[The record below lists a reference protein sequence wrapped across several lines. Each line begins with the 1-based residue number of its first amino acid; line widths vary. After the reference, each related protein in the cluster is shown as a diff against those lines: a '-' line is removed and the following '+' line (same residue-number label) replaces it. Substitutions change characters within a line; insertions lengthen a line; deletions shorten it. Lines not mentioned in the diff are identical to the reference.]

1 MSKTQK
7 NSPKDRS
14 KLFDT
19 FKLLVVNDETFEEV
33 FSQRLSRL
41 NAFVFLVI
49 FVGLISTLSC
59 FVIAATP
66 LRYLIPGIES
76 AALQREVETLLVKT
90 DSLQRVIETDSKY
103 LDGIRRV
110 LSGEVVYEAPEID
123 STSVF
128 MDAPSTDQLLETR
141 KSIAMLELENQV
153 KKEEAFSPVV
163 EASVSNPLYFAP
175 LSGVVSGA
183 YDPAVGHLAI
193 DIAAAEG
200 TGVKAI
206 TDGTVLHAE
215 WSANTGYN
223 LVVVHQG
230 ETVSVYKHN
239 GVIFKKQGDTVT
251 AGEIIASVGNTGELS
266 SGSHLHFELWKQGKP
281 VNPQQYIK
289 F

>member
-49 FVGLISTLSC
+49 FVGLVSTLSF

-90 DSLQRVIETDSKY
+90 DSLQRIIETDTKY

-110 LSGEVVYEAPEID
+110 LSGEVIYEAPEID

-141 KSIAMLELENQV
+141 KSIAMLELESQV

-163 EASVSNPLYFAP
+163 ETTISNPLYFAP

>member
-49 FVGLISTLSC
+49 FVGLVSTLSF

-90 DSLQRVIETDSKY
+90 DSLQRVIETDIKY

-110 LSGEVVYEAPEID
+110 LSGEVIYEAPEID

-128 MDAPSTDQLLETR
+128 MDTPSTDQLLETR
-141 KSIAMLELENQV
+141 KSIAMLELESQV

-163 EASVSNPLYFAP
+163 ETTISNPLYFAP

-239 GVIFKKQGDTVT
+239 GAIFKKQGDTVT
-251 AGEIIASVGNTGELS
+251 AGEVIASVGNTGELS

>member
-49 FVGLISTLSC
+49 FVGLVSTLSF

-90 DSLQRVIETDSKY
+90 DSLQRIIETDTKY

-110 LSGEVVYEAPEID
+110 LSGEVIYEAPEID

-128 MDAPSTDQLLETR
+128 MDTPSTDQLLETR
-141 KSIAMLELENQV
+141 KSIAMLELESQV

-163 EASVSNPLYFAP
+163 ETTISNPLYFAP

>member
-41 NAFVFLVI
+41 NAFVFLVV
-49 FVGLISTLSC
+49 FVGLVSTLSF

-103 LDGIRRV
+103 IDGIRRV

-123 STSVF
+123 STTIF
-128 MDAPSTDQLLETR
+128 MDVPSTDQLLETR
-141 KSIAMLELENQV
+141 KSIAMLELESQV

-163 EASVSNPLYFAP
+163 ENAISNPLYFAP
-175 LSGVVSGA
+175 LSGVVSGV
-183 YDPAVGHLAI
+183 YDPTVGHLAI

-239 GVIFKKQGDTVT
+239 GVLFKKQGETVT

>member
-1 MSKTQK
+1 
-7 NSPKDRS
+7 
-14 KLFDT
+14 
-19 FKLLVVNDETFEEV
+19 VVNDETFEEV

-49 FVGLISTLSC
+49 FVGLTSTLSF

-141 KSIAMLELENQV
+141 KSIAMLELESQV

-163 EASVSNPLYFAP
+163 ESSVSNPLYFAP

-223 LVVVHQG
+223 LVVVHQS

>member
-49 FVGLISTLSC
+49 FVGLVSTLSF

-103 LDGIRRV
+103 IDGIRRV

-123 STSVF
+123 STTIF
-128 MDAPSTDQLLETR
+128 MDVPSTDQLLETR
-141 KSIAMLELENQV
+141 KSIAMLELESQV

-163 EASVSNPLYFAP
+163 ENAISNPLYFAP
-175 LSGVVSGA
+175 LSGVVSGV
-183 YDPAVGHLAI
+183 YDPTVGHLAI

-239 GVIFKKQGDTVT
+239 GVLFKKQGETVT

>member
-49 FVGLISTLSC
+49 FVGLTSTLSF

-141 KSIAMLELENQV
+141 KSIAMLELESQV

-163 EASVSNPLYFAP
+163 ESSVSNPLYFAP

>member
-49 FVGLISTLSC
+49 FVGLISTLSF

-90 DSLQRVIETDSKY
+90 DSLQRVIETDIKY

-110 LSGEVVYEAPEID
+110 LSGEVIYEAPEID

>member
-49 FVGLISTLSC
+49 FVGLISTLSF

-141 KSIAMLELENQV
+141 KSIAMLELESQV

-163 EASVSNPLYFAP
+163 ETTISNPLYFAP

>member
-49 FVGLISTLSC
+49 FVGLVSTLSF

-141 KSIAMLELENQV
+141 KSIAMLELESQV

-163 EASVSNPLYFAP
+163 ETTISNPLYFAP

>member
-49 FVGLISTLSC
+49 FVGLTSTLSF

-141 KSIAMLELENQV
+141 KSIAMLELESQV

>member
-49 FVGLISTLSC
+49 FVGLISTLSF

-123 STSVF
+123 STSVL

>member
-49 FVGLISTLSC
+49 FVGLVSTLSF

-90 DSLQRVIETDSKY
+90 DSLQRIIETDTKY

-110 LSGEVVYEAPEID
+110 LRGEVIYEAPEID

-128 MDAPSTDQLLETR
+128 MDTPSTDQLLETR
-141 KSIAMLELENQV
+141 KSIAMLELESQV

-163 EASVSNPLYFAP
+163 ETTISNPLYFAP

-239 GVIFKKQGDTVT
+239 GAIFKKQGDTVT
-251 AGEIIASVGNTGELS
+251 AGEVIASVGNTGELS

>member
-49 FVGLISTLSC
+49 FVGLVSALSF

-141 KSIAMLELENQV
+141 KSIAMLELESQV
-153 KKEEAFSPVV
+153 KKEEAYSPVV
-163 EASVSNPLYFAP
+163 ETTISNPLYFAP
-175 LSGVVSGA
+175 LSGVVSSA
-183 YDPAVGHLAI
+183 YDPEVGHLAI

>member
-1 MSKTQK
+1 M
-7 NSPKDRS
+7 
-14 KLFDT
+14 
-19 FKLLVVNDETFEEV
+19 VNDETFEEV

-49 FVGLISTLSC
+49 FVGLVSTLSF

-183 YDPAVGHLAI
+183 YDPTVGHLAI

-239 GVIFKKQGDTVT
+239 GVLFKKQGETVT

>member
-49 FVGLISTLSC
+49 FVGLISTLSF

-76 AALQREVETLLVKT
+76 AALQRQVETLLVKT

-141 KSIAMLELENQV
+141 KSIAMLELESQV

>member
-49 FVGLISTLSC
+49 FVGLISTLSF

-153 KKEEAFSPVV
+153 KKEEAFRPVV

>member
-1 MSKTQK
+1 
-7 NSPKDRS
+7 
-14 KLFDT
+14 
-19 FKLLVVNDETFEEV
+19 VVNDETFEEV

-49 FVGLISTLSC
+49 FVGLVSTLSF

-90 DSLQRVIETDSKY
+90 DSLQRVIQTDSKY
-103 LDGIRRV
+103 IEGIRRV

-123 STSVF
+123 STSIF
-128 MDAPSTDQLLETR
+128 MDTPSTDQLLETR
-141 KSIAMLELENQV
+141 KSIAMLELESQV
-153 KKEEAFSPVV
+153 KKEEAYSPVV
-163 EASVSNPLYFAP
+163 ETSISNPLYFAP
-175 LSGVVSGA
+175 LSGVVSGY
-183 YDPAVGHLAI
+183 YDPVVGHLAI
-193 DIAAAEG
+193 DVAAAEG
-200 TGVKAI
+200 TGIKAI

-239 GVIFKKQGDTVT
+239 GAIFKKQGDTVT

>member
-49 FVGLISTLSC
+49 FVGLISTLSF

-90 DSLQRVIETDSKY
+90 DSLQRVIETDTKY

-141 KSIAMLELENQV
+141 KSIAMLELESQV

-163 EASVSNPLYFAP
+163 ETTISNPLYFAP

-239 GVIFKKQGDTVT
+239 GVIFKKQGDMVT

>member
-49 FVGLISTLSC
+49 FVGLISTLSF

>member
-49 FVGLISTLSC
+49 FVGLISTLSF

-128 MDAPSTDQLLETR
+128 MDAPFTDQLLETR

-163 EASVSNPLYFAP
+163 ETTISNPLYFAP

>member
-49 FVGLISTLSC
+49 FVGLVSTLSF

-90 DSLQRVIETDSKY
+90 DSLQRIIETDTKY

-110 LSGEVVYEAPEID
+110 LSGEVIYEAPEID

-128 MDAPSTDQLLETR
+128 VDAPSTDQLLETR

-153 KKEEAFSPVV
+153 KKEESYSPVV
-163 EASVSNPLYFAP
+163 ETTISNPLYFAP
-175 LSGVVSGA
+175 LSGVVSGF

-239 GVIFKKQGDTVT
+239 GVIFKKQGETVT

>member
-33 FSQRLSRL
+33 LSQRLSRL

-49 FVGLISTLSC
+49 FVGLISTLSF

-76 AALQREVETLLVKT
+76 AALQRQVETLLVKT

-141 KSIAMLELENQV
+141 KSIAMLELESQV

>member
-49 FVGLISTLSC
+49 FVGLVSTLSF

-141 KSIAMLELENQV
+141 KSIAMLELESQV
-153 KKEEAFSPVV
+153 KKEESYSPVV
-163 EASVSNPLYFAP
+163 ETTISNPLYFAP
-175 LSGVVSGA
+175 LSGVVSGV
-183 YDPAVGHLAI
+183 YDPTVGHLAI

-251 AGEIIASVGNTGELS
+251 AGEVIASVGNTGELS

>member
-49 FVGLISTLSC
+49 FVGLVSALSF
-59 FVIAATP
+59 FVIAVTP
-66 LRYLIPGIES
+66 LRYFIPGIES

-103 LDGIRRV
+103 IEGIRRV

-123 STSVF
+123 STTVF

-141 KSIAMLELENQV
+141 KSIAMLELESQV
-153 KKEEAFSPVV
+153 KKEEAYSPVV
-163 EASVSNPLYFAP
+163 ETTISNPLYFAP

-183 YDPAVGHLAI
+183 YDPTVDTSPLILQRQKEQELRRSPMARYYMLNGLLI
-193 DIAAAEG
+193 Q
-200 TGVKAI
+200 AI
-206 TDGTVLHAE
+206 TWWWCIKGRPFLFT
-215 WSANTGYN
+215 NTM
-223 LVVVHQG
+223 
-230 ETVSVYKHN
+230 
-239 GVIFKKQGDTVT
+239 
-251 AGEIIASVGNTGELS
+251 A
-266 SGSHLHFELWKQGKP
+266 
-281 VNPQQYIK
+281 
-289 F
+289 

>member
-49 FVGLISTLSC
+49 FVGLISTLSF

-239 GVIFKKQGDTVT
+239 GVLFKKQGDTVT

>member
-49 FVGLISTLSC
+49 FVGLISTLSF

-183 YDPAVGHLAI
+183 YDPTVGHLAI

-239 GVIFKKQGDTVT
+239 GVLFKKQGETVT

>member
-49 FVGLISTLSC
+49 FVGLISTLSF

-128 MDAPSTDQLLETR
+128 MDAPFTDQLLETR
-141 KSIAMLELENQV
+141 KSIAMLELESQV

>member
-49 FVGLISTLSC
+49 FVGLVSTLSF

-110 LSGEVVYEAPEID
+110 LSGEVVYEATEID

-141 KSIAMLELENQV
+141 KSIAMLELESQV

-163 EASVSNPLYFAP
+163 ETTISNPLYFAP

>member
-49 FVGLISTLSC
+49 FVGLISTLSF

-128 MDAPSTDQLLETR
+128 MDTPFTDQLLETR
-141 KSIAMLELENQV
+141 KSIAMLELESQV

-163 EASVSNPLYFAP
+163 ETTISNPLYFAP

>member
-1 MSKTQK
+1 M
-7 NSPKDRS
+7 
-14 KLFDT
+14 
-19 FKLLVVNDETFEEV
+19 
-33 FSQRLSRL
+33 
-41 NAFVFLVI
+41 
-49 FVGLISTLSC
+49 
-59 FVIAATP
+59 
-66 LRYLIPGIES
+66 
-76 AALQREVETLLVKT
+76 
-90 DSLQRVIETDSKY
+90 
-103 LDGIRRV
+103 
-110 LSGEVVYEAPEID
+110 
-123 STSVF
+123 
-128 MDAPSTDQLLETR
+128 
-141 KSIAMLELENQV
+141 
-153 KKEEAFSPVV
+153 
-163 EASVSNPLYFAP
+163 
-175 LSGVVSGA
+175 
-183 YDPAVGHLAI
+183 GHLAI

>member
-14 KLFDT
+14 KIFDT

-49 FVGLISTLSC
+49 FVGLISTLSF

>member
-49 FVGLISTLSC
+49 FVGLVSTLSF

-175 LSGVVSGA
+175 LSGVVSSA

>member
-49 FVGLISTLSC
+49 FVGLVSTLSF

-251 AGEIIASVGNTGELS
+251 AGEVIASVGNTGELS

>member
-41 NAFVFLVI
+41 NAFVFLVV
-49 FVGLISTLSC
+49 FVGLVSTLSF

-103 LDGIRRV
+103 IDGIRRV

-123 STSVF
+123 STTIF
-128 MDAPSTDQLLETR
+128 MDVPSTDQLLETR
-141 KSIAMLELENQV
+141 KSIAMLELESQV

-163 EASVSNPLYFAP
+163 ENAISNSLYFAP
-175 LSGVVSGA
+175 LSGVVSGI
-183 YDPAVGHLAI
+183 YDPTVGHLAI

-239 GVIFKKQGDTVT
+239 GVLFKKQGETVT

>member
-49 FVGLISTLSC
+49 FVGLTSALSF

-141 KSIAMLELENQV
+141 KSIAILELESQV

>member
-49 FVGLISTLSC
+49 FVGLISTLSF

-141 KSIAMLELENQV
+141 KSIAMLELESQV

-163 EASVSNPLYFAP
+163 EASVSNPLFFAP

-251 AGEIIASVGNTGELS
+251 AGEIIASVGNTGELT

>member
-49 FVGLISTLSC
+49 FVGLTSTLSF

-141 KSIAMLELENQV
+141 KSIAMLELESQV

-163 EASVSNPLYFAP
+163 ETSVSNPLYFAP